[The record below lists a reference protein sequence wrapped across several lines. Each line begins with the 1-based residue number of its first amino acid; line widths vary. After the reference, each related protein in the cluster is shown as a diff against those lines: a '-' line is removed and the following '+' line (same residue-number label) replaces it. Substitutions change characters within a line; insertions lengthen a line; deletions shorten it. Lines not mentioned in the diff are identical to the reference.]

1 MEGRF
6 FVLSLLFGAVSVMAD
21 GSCQNPKERWECGWL
36 GIDQQTCEAR
46 GCCWDPSDP
55 NKPWCYVKPGTY
67 LPDGLCP
74 VAPSE
79 RQECGYFGI
88 DKEECLG
95 RSCCWDPIVPNTN
108 WCFTQPSEPSM
119 GCYLPYGVSGTCK
132 YVCDPGEDKMYGM
145 PDCEGRICCY
155 NGFGK

>member
-108 WCFTQPSEPSM
+108 WCFTQP
-119 GCYLPYGVSGTCK
+119 
-132 YVCDPGEDKMYGM
+132 
-145 PDCEGRICCY
+145 CEFIVRK
-155 NGFGK
+155 NSQ